1 MNYEEFNKFRDDFLK
16 RAGSLSAKKSE
27 EYTISNT
34 DKLYNFKHVAERLGI
49 TPEQA
54 LMTYVLKHV
63 DAICNDAKTGA
74 TVSEESVESRAMDIC
89 NYMILYACLKIYD
102 HIPQEVEND
111 NLIES
116 TGDES
121 GSPVRNSQDAPE
133 PAKWSLLS
141 RTTKA

>member
-1 MNYEEFNKFRDDFLK
+1 MNYKEFNNFRDDFLD

-27 EYTISNT
+27 EYCISNT
-34 DKLYNFKHVAERLGI
+34 DKLHNFKHVAERLGI

-74 TVSEESVESRAMDIC
+74 TVSDESVESRAMDVC
-89 NYMILYACLKIYD
+89 NYMVLYASLKLHD

-111 NLIES
+111 NLIKPI
-116 TGDES
+116 GDES

-133 PAKWSLLS
+133 PAKWSVLS
-141 RTTKA
+141 RTTKT

>member
-1 MNYEEFNKFRDDFLK
+1 MTYKEFNKFRDDFLH
-16 RAGSLSAKKSE
+16 RASSLSDRKSE
-27 EYTISNT
+27 EYTISNL

-74 TVSEESVESRAMDIC
+74 IVSDESVESRAMDIC

-111 NLIES
+111 NRTKSI
-116 TGDES
+116 GDGT
-121 GSPVRNSQDAPE
+121 GSPIRNSKNASE
-133 PAKWSLLS
+133 PTKWSVLS